1 LGKKMLVAGGAIAAG
16 AHYLA
21 PKIDNSSEYSMELM
35 KLSNRVF
42 HDRDEA
48 GRQKGKQQINNTV
61 KKAIELGGGDIG
73 DTLQGYEGLVS
84 SQAFTPQQV
93 DELLPRINMT
103 AASVGANPYKV
114 AELASSLHYFKIPTD
129 KLPNAL
135 SGIVRMGQ
143 MGPVDADVIAEHA
156 KGMFEQLGGIGG
168 GGYQGLRAVL
178 PLAESSALGAATPE
192 AALTNATDLVND
204 ILSPNLDSAAG
215 RIKIGGKK
223 ISWHESI
230 IKQMGQGVDPLEA
243 ARTIVNKAID
253 NDKQYQSL
261 NRQLNKTTDPTK
273 RDRLERQIQA
283 VRGVYYGKFFR
294 NQQARMSFIAYEQ
307 HYDKVKA
314 LQGALDQE
322 YYGKPGELATDKDM
336 KGIQNETEFKKKRA
350 GSLEILDQNDIMT
363 PLAKLEGE
371 VADEFTKLDEV
382 LPNVTKGLVG
392 LGVALGTVS
401 AVGGAGIVLDT

>member
-1 LGKKMLVAGGAIAAG
+1 
-16 AHYLA
+16 
-21 PKIDNSSEYSMELM
+21 
-35 KLSNRVF
+35 
-42 HDRDEA
+42 
-48 GRQKGKQQINNTV
+48 
-61 KKAIELGGGDIG
+61 
-73 DTLQGYEGLVS
+73 
-84 SQAFTPQQV
+84 
-93 DELLPRINMT
+93 
-103 AASVGANPYKV
+103 
-114 AELASSLHYFKIPTD
+114 
-129 KLPNAL
+129 
-135 SGIVRMGQ
+135 

>member
-1 LGKKMLVAGGAIAAG
+1 
-16 AHYLA
+16 
-21 PKIDNSSEYSMELM
+21 
-35 KLSNRVF
+35 
-42 HDRDEA
+42 
-48 GRQKGKQQINNTV
+48 
-61 KKAIELGGGDIG
+61 
-73 DTLQGYEGLVS
+73 
-84 SQAFTPQQV
+84 
-93 DELLPRINMT
+93 
-103 AASVGANPYKV
+103 
-114 AELASSLHYFKIPTD
+114 
-129 KLPNAL
+129 
-135 SGIVRMGQ
+135 
-143 MGPVDADVIAEHA
+143 
-156 KGMFEQLGGIGG
+156 
-168 GGYQGLRAVL
+168 
-178 PLAESSALGAATPE
+178 
-192 AALTNATDLVND
+192 
-204 ILSPNLDSAAG
+204 NLDSAAG

-401 AVGGAGIVLDT
+401 AVGGAGIVLDTMLGTGVTKKAYQSLKGSWTRLRGKAGAVAEDVVEGAESIGGEAVGAVKGAGHFMGRLFGPVLSLATGAYDAYETHNDKSLTPEQKDKQDTTIATRTVTTEGGAEFGAGFGSAVLPGPGTVVGGALGALLGYLGGGWLGQKFSDNLFVDKQKTPNAVMPSDALGLNPQRLDLHVYLDGQEVHAALDDRTQRDGLRN